1 VNTVGDGNSSVGH
14 SSNRSGVSNSGDRSG
29 VSHNSVSSESTTS
42 SKVIST
48 GSSNSGLVSRD
59 HGTVRVSNQMG
70 VQVEG
75 SGVSMVGD
83 GSSVDSSN
91 GSSVSNSGDRSGV
104 SHNSVSSESTTS
116 SKVISTGSSYSRLVS
131 RDHGSIGMSN
141 QVGVQVERSSI
152 TVMSNGS
159 SVDSSDG
166 SSVDSCDRSSVT
178 VSSMGTMSGSQGSKM
193 VSTGSSHGWLIHRD
207 HSTIRMTHQA
217 VEAGSSVIAGGGRS
231 HNNTGRENLETGY
244 IRVVIWGSLPNVYI
258 SLYRLGRRINE
269 VLVSITFSN
278 L

>member
-1 VNTVGDGNSSVGH
+1 VGDGNSSVGH
-14 SSNRSGVSNSGDRSG
+14 SSNWSSVSNSGDWSG
-29 VSHNSVSSESTTS
+29 VSNNSVSSESTTS

-48 GSSNSGLVSRD
+48 GSSYSGLVSRD

-83 GSSVDSSN
+83 GSSVDSSD
-91 GSSVSNSGDRSGV
+91 GSSVSNSGDRS
-104 SHNSVSSESTTS
+104 SMSNNSVSNVSTSS
-116 SKVISTGSSYSRLVS
+116 SKVISTGSSYSGLVS
-131 RDHGSIGMSN
+131 RDHGTVRVSN
-141 QVGVQVERSSI
+141 QMGVQVQRSS
-152 TVMSNGS
+152 VSMVGDGS
-159 SVDSSDG
+159 SVDSSDR
-166 SSVDSCDRSSVT
+166 SSVDSSYRSSMT

-231 HNNTGRENLETGY
+231 HNDTGRENQELH
-244 IRVVIWGSLPNVYI
+244 VM
-258 SLYRLGRRINE
+258 
-269 VLVSITFSN
+269 
-278 L
+278 

>member
-1 VNTVGDGNSSVGH
+1 VGDGNSSVGH
-14 SSNRSGVSNSGDRSG
+14 SSNRSSVSNSGDWSG
-29 VSHNSVSSESTTS
+29 VSNNSVSSESTTS

-48 GSSNSGLVSRD
+48 GSSYSGLVSRD

-83 GSSVDSSN
+83 GGSVDSSN

-104 SHNSVSSESTTS
+104 SNNSVSSESTTS
-116 SKVISTGSSYSRLVS
+116 SKVISTGSSYSGLVS
-131 RDHGSIGMSN
+131 RDHGTVRVSN
-141 QVGVQVERSSI
+141 QMGVQVQRSGVSM
-152 TVMSNGS
+152 VGDGS
-159 SVDSSDG
+159 SVDSSDR
-166 SSVDSCDRSSVT
+166 SSVDSSYRSSMT

-231 HNNTGRENLETGY
+231 HNDTGRENQELH
-244 IRVVIWGSLPNVYI
+244 VM
-258 SLYRLGRRINE
+258 
-269 VLVSITFSN
+269 
-278 L
+278 

>member
-1 VNTVGDGNSSVGH
+1 VGDGNSSVGH
-14 SSNRSGVSNSGDRSG
+14 SSNWSSVSNSGNRSGVSN
-29 VSHNSVSSESTTS
+29 NSVSSESTTS

-48 GSSNSGLVSRD
+48 GSSYSGLVSRD

-83 GSSVDSSN
+83 GGSVDSSD

-104 SHNSVSSESTTS
+104 SNNSVSSESTTS
-116 SKVISTGSSYSRLVS
+116 SKVISTGSSYSGLVS
-131 RDHGSIGMSN
+131 RDHGTVRVSN
-141 QVGVQVERSSI
+141 QMGVQVQRSS
-152 TVMSNGS
+152 VSMVGDGS
-159 SVDSSDG
+159 SVDSSDR
-166 SSVDSCDRSSVT
+166 SSVDSSYRSSMT

-231 HNNTGRENLETGY
+231 HNDTGRENQELH
-244 IRVVIWGSLPNVYI
+244 VM
-258 SLYRLGRRINE
+258 
-269 VLVSITFSN
+269 
-278 L
+278 

>member
-1 VNTVGDGNSSVGH
+1 VGDGNSSVGH
-14 SSNRSGVSNSGDRSG
+14 SSNWSSVSNSGDWSG
-29 VSHNSVSSESTTS
+29 VSNNSVSSESTTS

-48 GSSNSGLVSRD
+48 GSSYSGLVSRD

-83 GSSVDSSN
+83 GGSVDSSN

-104 SHNSVSSESTTS
+104 SNNSVSSESTTS
-116 SKVISTGSSYSRLVS
+116 SKVISTGSSYSGLVS
-131 RDHGSIGMSN
+131 RDHGTVRVSN
-141 QVGVQVERSSI
+141 QMGVQVQRSGVSM
-152 TVMSNGS
+152 VGDGS
-159 SVDSSDG
+159 SVDSSDR
-166 SSVDSCDRSSVT
+166 SSVDSSYRSSMT

-231 HNNTGRENLETGY
+231 HNDTGRENQELH
-244 IRVVIWGSLPNVYI
+244 VM
-258 SLYRLGRRINE
+258 
-269 VLVSITFSN
+269 
-278 L
+278 

>member
-1 VNTVGDGNSSVGH
+1 VGDGNSSVGH

-29 VSHNSVSSESTTS
+29 VSNNSVSSESTTS

-48 GSSNSGLVSRD
+48 GSSYSGLVSRDHSTVRVSNQMGVQVEGSSVSMVGDGSSVDSSDRSSVSNSGNRSSMSNNSVSNVSTTSSKVISTGSSYSGLVSRD

-70 VQVEG
+70 VQVQR

-83 GSSVDSSN
+83 GSSVDSS
-91 GSSVSNSGDRSGV
+91 D
-104 SHNSVSSESTTS
+104 
-116 SKVISTGSSYSRLVS
+116 
-131 RDHGSIGMSN
+131 
-141 QVGVQVERSSI
+141 
-152 TVMSNGS
+152 GS
-159 SVDSSDG
+159 SVDSSY
-166 SSVDSCDRSSVT
+166 RSSVT

-231 HNNTGRENLETGY
+231 HNDTGRENQELH
-244 IRVVIWGSLPNVYI
+244 VM
-258 SLYRLGRRINE
+258 
-269 VLVSITFSN
+269 
-278 L
+278 

>member
-1 VNTVGDGNSSVGH
+1 MSH
-14 SSNRSGVSNSGDRSG
+14 SSNRSSVSNSGDRSG
-29 VSHNSVSSESTTS
+29 VSNNSVSSESTTS

-48 GSSNSGLVSRD
+48 GSSYSGLVSRD

-75 SGVSMVGD
+75 SGVSMVSD
-83 GSSVDSSN
+83 GSSVDSSDRSSVDSSN
-91 GSSVSNSGDRSGV
+91 GSSVSNSGDWSGV
-104 SHNSVSSESTTS
+104 SNNSVSSESTTS
-116 SKVISTGSSYSRLVS
+116 SKVISTGSSYSGLVS
-131 RDHGSIGMSN
+131 RDHGTVRVSN
-141 QVGVQVERSSI
+141 QMGVQVQRSGVSM
-152 TVMSNGS
+152 VGDGS

-166 SSVDSCDRSSVT
+166 SSMT

-231 HNNTGRENLETGY
+231 QNDTGRENQELH
-244 IRVVIWGSLPNVYI
+244 VM
-258 SLYRLGRRINE
+258 
-269 VLVSITFSN
+269 
-278 L
+278 

>member
-1 VNTVGDGNSSVGH
+1 
-14 SSNRSGVSNSGDRSG
+14 VSN
-29 VSHNSVSSESTTS
+29 NSVSSESTTS

-48 GSSNSGLVSRD
+48 GSSYSGLVSRD

-91 GSSVSNSGDRSGV
+91 GSSVSNSGDWSGV
-104 SHNSVSSESTTS
+104 SNNSVSSESTTS
-116 SKVISTGSSYSRLVS
+116 SKVISTGSSYSGLVS
-131 RDHGSIGMSN
+131 RDHGTVRVSN
-141 QVGVQVERSSI
+141 QMGVQVQRSGVSM
-152 TVMSNGS
+152 VGDGS

-166 SSVDSCDRSSVT
+166 SSMT

-231 HNNTGRENLETGY
+231 HNDTGRKNQKLH
-244 IRVVIWGSLPNVYI
+244 VM
-258 SLYRLGRRINE
+258 
-269 VLVSITFSN
+269 
-278 L
+278 

>member
-1 VNTVGDGNSSVGH
+1 
-14 SSNRSGVSNSGDRSG
+14 VSN
-29 VSHNSVSSESTTS
+29 NSVSSESTTS

-48 GSSNSGLVSRD
+48 GSSYSGLVSRD

-83 GSSVDSSN
+83 GSSVDSSD

-104 SHNSVSSESTTS
+104 SNNSVSSESTTS
-116 SKVISTGSSYSRLVS
+116 SKVISTGSSYSGLVS
-131 RDHGSIGMSN
+131 RDHGTVRVSN
-141 QVGVQVERSSI
+141 QMGVQVQRSS
-152 TVMSNGS
+152 VSMVGDGS
-159 SVDSSDG
+159 SVDSSDR
-166 SSVDSCDRSSVT
+166 SSVDSSYRSSMT

-207 HSTIRMTHQA
+207 HSTIRMTHQT

-231 HNNTGRENLETGY
+231 HNDTGRENQELH
-244 IRVVIWGSLPNVYI
+244 VM
-258 SLYRLGRRINE
+258 
-269 VLVSITFSN
+269 
-278 L
+278 

>member
-1 VNTVGDGNSSVGH
+1 
-14 SSNRSGVSNSGDRSG
+14 VSN
-29 VSHNSVSSESTTS
+29 NSVSSESTTS

-48 GSSNSGLVSRD
+48 GSSYSGLVSRD

-83 GSSVDSSN
+83 GGSVDSSN

-104 SHNSVSSESTTS
+104 SNNSVSSESTTS
-116 SKVISTGSSYSRLVS
+116 SKVISTGSSYSGLVS
-131 RDHGSIGMSN
+131 RDHGTVRVSN
-141 QVGVQVERSSI
+141 QMGVQVQRSGVSM
-152 TVMSNGS
+152 VGDGS
-159 SVDSSDG
+159 SVDSSDR
-166 SSVDSCDRSSVT
+166 SSVDSSYRSSMT

-231 HNNTGRENLETGY
+231 HNDTGRENQELH
-244 IRVVIWGSLPNVYI
+244 VM
-258 SLYRLGRRINE
+258 
-269 VLVSITFSN
+269 
-278 L
+278 

>member
-1 VNTVGDGNSSVGH
+1 VDDGNSSVGH
-14 SSNRSGVSNSGDRSG
+14 SSNRSSVSN
-29 VSHNSVSSESTTS
+29 NSVSSESTTS

-48 GSSNSGLVSRD
+48 GSSYSGLVSRD

-83 GSSVDSSN
+83 GGSVDSSN
-91 GSSVSNSGDRSGV
+91 GSNSGDRSGV
-104 SHNSVSSESTTS
+104 SNNSVSSESTTS
-116 SKVISTGSSYSRLVS
+116 SKVISTGSSYSGLVS
-131 RDHGSIGMSN
+131 RDHGTVRVSN
-141 QVGVQVERSSI
+141 QMGVQVQRSGVS
-152 TVMSNGS
+152 VMSDGGSVDSSDRS
-159 SVDSSDG
+159 SVDSSDR
-166 SSVDSCDRSSVT
+166 SSVDSSYRSSMT

-231 HNNTGRENLETGY
+231 HNDTGRENQELH
-244 IRVVIWGSLPNVYI
+244 VM
-258 SLYRLGRRINE
+258 
-269 VLVSITFSN
+269 
-278 L
+278 

>member
-1 VNTVGDGNSSVGH
+1 
-14 SSNRSGVSNSGDRSG
+14 VSN
-29 VSHNSVSSESTTS
+29 NSVSSESTTS

-48 GSSNSGLVSRD
+48 GSSYSGLVSRD

-83 GSSVDSSN
+83 GGSVDSSN

-104 SHNSVSSESTTS
+104 SNNSVSSESTTS
-116 SKVISTGSSYSRLVS
+116 SKVISTGSSYSGLVS
-131 RDHGSIGMSN
+131 RDHGTVRVSN
-141 QVGVQVERSSI
+141 QMGVQVERSGVSM
-152 TVMSNGS
+152 VGDGS
-159 SVDSSDG
+159 SVDSSDR
-166 SSVDSCDRSSVT
+166 SSVDSSYRSSMT

-231 HNNTGRENLETGY
+231 QYDTGRENQELH
-244 IRVVIWGSLPNVYI
+244 VM
-258 SLYRLGRRINE
+258 
-269 VLVSITFSN
+269 
-278 L
+278 

>member
-1 VNTVGDGNSSVGH
+1 
-14 SSNRSGVSNSGDRSG
+14 VSN
-29 VSHNSVSSESTTS
+29 NSVSSESTTS

-48 GSSNSGLVSRD
+48 GSSYSGLVSRD

-83 GSSVDSSN
+83 GSSVDSSD

-104 SHNSVSSESTTS
+104 SNNSVSSESTTS
-116 SKVISTGSSYSRLVS
+116 SKVISTGSSYSGLVS
-131 RDHGSIGMSN
+131 RDHGTVRVSN
-141 QVGVQVERSSI
+141 QMGVQVQRSGVSM
-152 TVMSNGS
+152 VGDGS
-159 SVDSSDG
+159 SVDSSDR
-166 SSVDSCDRSSVT
+166 SSVDSSYRSSMT

-231 HNNTGRENLETGY
+231 HNDTGRENQELH
-244 IRVVIWGSLPNVYI
+244 VM
-258 SLYRLGRRINE
+258 
-269 VLVSITFSN
+269 
-278 L
+278 

>member
-1 VNTVGDGNSSVGH
+1 MSCESTTSGKMISTGSSYCRFVRGNHGTV
-14 SSNRSGVSNSGDRSG
+14 GVSNRGDRSD
-29 VSHNSVSSESTTS
+29 VSNNSVSSESTTS

-70 VQVEG
+70 VQVER

-91 GSSVSNSGDRSGV
+91 GSSVS
-104 SHNSVSSESTTS
+104 SS
-116 SKVISTGSSYSRLVS
+116 
-131 RDHGSIGMSN
+131 
-141 QVGVQVERSSI
+141 
-152 TVMSNGS
+152 
-159 SVDSSDG
+159 
-166 SSVDSCDRSSVT
+166 DRSSVT

-231 HNNTGRENLETGY
+231 HNDTGRENQELH
-244 IRVVIWGSLPNVYI
+244 VM
-258 SLYRLGRRINE
+258 
-269 VLVSITFSN
+269 
-278 L
+278 

>member
-1 VNTVGDGNSSVGH
+1 VGDGNSSVGH
-14 SSNRSGVSNSGDRSG
+14 SSNWSSVSNSGNRSGVSN
-29 VSHNSVSSESTTS
+29 NSVSSESTTS

-48 GSSNSGLVSRD
+48 GSSYSGLVSRD

-83 GSSVDSSN
+83 GSSVDSSD
-91 GSSVSNSGDRSGV
+91 GSSVSNSGNRSGV
-104 SHNSVSSESTTS
+104 SNNSVSSESTTS
-116 SKVISTGSSYSRLVS
+116 SKVISTGSSYSGLVS
-131 RDHGSIGMSN
+131 RDHGTVRVSN
-141 QVGVQVERSSI
+141 QMGVQVQRSS
-152 TVMSNGS
+152 VSMVGDGS
-159 SVDSSDG
+159 SVDSSDR
-166 SSVDSCDRSSVT
+166 SSVDSSYRSSMT

-231 HNNTGRENLETGY
+231 HNDTGRENQELH
-244 IRVVIWGSLPNVYI
+244 VM
-258 SLYRLGRRINE
+258 
-269 VLVSITFSN
+269 
-278 L
+278 

>member
-1 VNTVGDGNSSVGH
+1 VGDGNSSVGH
-14 SSNRSGVSNSGDRSG
+14 SSNWSSVSNSGDWSG
-29 VSHNSVSSESTTS
+29 VSNNSVSSESTTS

-48 GSSNSGLVSRD
+48 GSSYSGLVSRD

-83 GSSVDSSN
+83 GSSVDSSD

-104 SHNSVSSESTTS
+104 SNNSVSSESTTS
-116 SKVISTGSSYSRLVS
+116 SKVISTGSSYSGLVS
-131 RDHGSIGMSN
+131 RDHGTVRVSN
-141 QVGVQVERSSI
+141 QMGVQVQRSS
-152 TVMSNGS
+152 VSMVGDGS
-159 SVDSSDG
+159 SVDSSDR
-166 SSVDSCDRSSVT
+166 SSVDSSYRSSMT

-231 HNNTGRENLETGY
+231 HNDTGRENQELH
-244 IRVVIWGSLPNVYI
+244 VM
-258 SLYRLGRRINE
+258 
-269 VLVSITFSN
+269 
-278 L
+278 

>member
-1 VNTVGDGNSSVGH
+1 VGDGNSSVGH
-14 SSNRSGVSNSGDRSG
+14 SSNWSSVSNSGDRSG
-29 VSHNSVSSESTTS
+29 VSNNSVSSESTTS

-48 GSSNSGLVSRD
+48 GSSYSGLVSRD

-83 GSSVDSSN
+83 GSSVDSSD

-104 SHNSVSSESTTS
+104 SNNSVSSESTSS
-116 SKVISTGSSYSRLVS
+116 SKVISTGSSYSGLVS
-131 RDHGSIGMSN
+131 RDHGTVRVSN
-141 QVGVQVERSSI
+141 QMGVQVEGSGVSM
-152 TVMSNGS
+152 VGDGS

-166 SSVDSCDRSSVT
+166 SSVDSSYRSSMT

-231 HNNTGRENLETGY
+231 HNDTGRENQELH
-244 IRVVIWGSLPNVYI
+244 VM
-258 SLYRLGRRINE
+258 
-269 VLVSITFSN
+269 
-278 L
+278 

>member
-1 VNTVGDGNSSVGH
+1 VGDGNSSVGH
-14 SSNRSGVSNSGDRSG
+14 SSNWSSVSNSGDWSG
-29 VSHNSVSSESTTS
+29 VSNNSVSSESTTS

-48 GSSNSGLVSRD
+48 GSSYSGLVSRD

-83 GSSVDSSN
+83 GGSVDSSD

-104 SHNSVSSESTTS
+104 SNNSVSSESTTS
-116 SKVISTGSSYSRLVS
+116 SKVISTGSSYSGLVS
-131 RDHGSIGMSN
+131 RDHGTVRVSN
-141 QVGVQVERSSI
+141 QMGVQVQRSS
-152 TVMSNGS
+152 VSMVGDGS
-159 SVDSSDG
+159 SVDSSDR
-166 SSVDSCDRSSVT
+166 SSVDSSYRSSMT

-231 HNNTGRENLETGY
+231 HNDTGRENQELH
-244 IRVVIWGSLPNVYI
+244 VM
-258 SLYRLGRRINE
+258 
-269 VLVSITFSN
+269 
-278 L
+278 

>member
-1 VNTVGDGNSSVGH
+1 VGDGNSSVGH
-14 SSNRSGVSNSGDRSG
+14 SSNRSSVSNSGDWSG
-29 VSHNSVSSESTTS
+29 VSNNSVSSESTTS

-48 GSSNSGLVSRD
+48 GSSYSGLVSRD

-83 GSSVDSSN
+83 GGSVDSSN
-91 GSSVSNSGDRSGV
+91 GSSVSNSGDRSGM
-104 SHNSVSSESTTS
+104 SNNSVSSESTTS
-116 SKVISTGSSYSRLVS
+116 SKVISTGSSYSGLVS
-131 RDHGSIGMSN
+131 RDHGTVRVSN
-141 QVGVQVERSSI
+141 QMGVQVQRSGVSM
-152 TVMSNGS
+152 VGDGS
-159 SVDSSDG
+159 SVDSSDR
-166 SSVDSCDRSSVT
+166 SSVDSSYRSSMT

-231 HNNTGRENLETGY
+231 HNDTGRENQELH
-244 IRVVIWGSLPNVYI
+244 VM
-258 SLYRLGRRINE
+258 
-269 VLVSITFSN
+269 
-278 L
+278 